1 MGAHTKIVTDASF
14 DADVIGSDTTVLV
27 DFWAEWCGPCKAF
40 APVFEAAATKHA
52 DITFA
57 KVDTDQQ
64 QDLAQAFEI
73 RSIPTIA
80 AFRDGVL
87 LFAQPGALPAAAFE
101 QLIEQIRGL
110 DMGEVKAK
118 IKELEAQDK
127 EAFGEEG
134 PPESNA

>member
-1 MGAHTKIVTDASF
+1 MAGVPVTLTDKNIEETVNKDGIVF
-14 DADVIGSDTTVLV
+14 I

-40 APVFEAAATKHA
+40 APVFEAAAGKHA

-64 QDLAQAFEI
+64 QELAQAFEI

-87 LFAQPGALPAAAFE
+87 LFAQPGALPAPAFE

-127 EAFGEEG
+127 EAFGDEG
-134 PPESNA
+134 PESNA

>member
-1 MGAHTKIVTDASF
+1 MAGVPVILTDKNIEETVNKDGIVF
-14 DADVIGSDTTVLV
+14 I

-40 APVFEAAATKHA
+40 APVFEAAAGKHA

-64 QDLAQAFEI
+64 QELAQAFEI

-127 EAFGEEG
+127 EAFGDAG
-134 PPESNA
+134 PESNA